1 MKFVKSNYIYLI
13 WFILYFSILWVFLG
27 ANSTSFAYSFVVYA
41 ISISIALSPAGEW
54 ILRVF
59 EGARELRTNE
69 EKQYLLPIFE
79 EVYQNALEEN
89 PKLSKNIKLFIIDAN
104 FVNAFAMGRNT
115 IAVTT
120 GAMQT
125 FSPDELKGILAHEF
139 GHISYG
145 HTKALLLSVVGNAIF
160 SILVLIVRVFVW
172 VCSLLSAIFAHTSIV
187 VLIINVLSILFKM
200 LLEVSIFV
208 FLYAGQVI
216 LSLNSR
222 MNEFEADSFANKVS
236 YGQELLSSLYLLQKL
251 SGSQKMTVREKMTA
265 SHPHI
270 AARIERLEG
279 FQEQEIL
286 V

>member
-1 MKFVKSNYIYLI
+1 
-13 WFILYFSILWVFLG
+13 
-27 ANSTSFAYSFVVYA
+27 
-41 ISISIALSPAGEW
+41 
-54 ILRVF
+54 
-59 EGARELRTNE
+59 
-69 EKQYLLPIFE
+69 
-79 EVYQNALEEN
+79 
-89 PKLSKNIKLFIIDAN
+89 
-104 FVNAFAMGRNT
+104 
-115 IAVTT
+115 
-120 GAMQT
+120 MQCRL

>member
-1 MKFVKSNYIYLI
+1 
-13 WFILYFSILWVFLG
+13 
-27 ANSTSFAYSFVVYA
+27 
-41 ISISIALSPAGEW
+41 
-54 ILRVF
+54 
-59 EGARELRTNE
+59 
-69 EKQYLLPIFE
+69 
-79 EVYQNALEEN
+79 
-89 PKLSKNIKLFIIDAN
+89 
-104 FVNAFAMGRNT
+104 
-115 IAVTT
+115 
-120 GAMQT
+120 
-125 FSPDELKGILAHEF
+125 
-139 GHISYG
+139 
-145 HTKALLLSVVGNAIF
+145 
-160 SILVLIVRVFVW
+160 
-172 VCSLLSAIFAHTSIV
+172 
-187 VLIINVLSILFKM
+187 M